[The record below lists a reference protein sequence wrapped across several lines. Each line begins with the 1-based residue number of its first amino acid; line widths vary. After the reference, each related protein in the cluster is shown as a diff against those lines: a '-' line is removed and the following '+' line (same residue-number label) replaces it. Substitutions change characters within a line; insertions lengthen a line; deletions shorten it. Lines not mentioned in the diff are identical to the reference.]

1 MLEWLPLFSLCTWSP
16 QLLSVS
22 LSLQD
27 LEGTERLMSQLLQ
40 DPTRNA
46 FWQLQEQQD
55 TAQRCCCN
63 CTWLRHEKVIICC
76 QERQGVSV
84 RQELIRYWL
93 PPECSLTHSLS
104 VTLLYKV
111 DSQRKRETAEV
122 GEQRRKREGS
132 KREGV
137 GLKATKKWNE
147 QSKNRLKTVNVHTP
161 SSEALIALCLPLHKP
176 RSFIMHAQIALN
188 YT

>member
-1 MLEWLPLFSLCTWSP
+1 MQLFTESLGMLEWLPLFSLCTWSP

-76 QERQGVSV
+76 QGRQGVSV

-93 PPECSLTHSLS
+93 PPECSLTHS
-104 VTLLYKV
+104 
-111 DSQRKRETAEV
+111 
-122 GEQRRKREGS
+122 
-132 KREGV
+132 
-137 GLKATKKWNE
+137 
-147 QSKNRLKTVNVHTP
+147 QSH
-161 SSEALIALCLPLHKP
+161 
-176 RSFIMHAQIALN
+176 SFIKLTPRERGRQPRLGN
-188 YT
+188 RGEREKEVKEKEWG